1 MVYKGSIR
9 KGNIWAYPTIGCLQM
24 LNQSFI
30 IQLVLISGMNNIVL
44 ITGATS
50 GIGLACAQKFAA
62 AGYQL
67 IITGRR
73 KDRLMDLQKELQ
85 QTYAIRVLPLVFDV
99 QDRQAVEHNLNNLPE
114 EWRAVDILINNAGLA
129 AGRDS
134 FETADMNDWETMLNT
149 NVHGLL
155 YVTKAIVPQ
164 MIERKKGHIINMGS
178 VAGKEVYE
186 KGNVYCASKFAV
198 DAISKAMRI
207 DLLKYNIKVTA
218 IHPGAVETEF
228 ALVRFKGDEAKA
240 ASTYTGIKPLSG
252 DDIADTIFY
261 CTQLPPHVC
270 INDLV
275 ITCTQQAGTY
285 YFNKTA

>member
-1 MVYKGSIR
+1 
-9 KGNIWAYPTIGCLQM
+9 
-24 LNQSFI
+24 
-30 IQLVLISGMNNIVL
+30 MNKIVL

-50 GIGLACAQKFAA
+50 GIGEACAKKFAA
-62 AGYQL
+62 VGDQL

-73 KDRLMDLQKELQ
+73 AERLTALKTELENDFG
-85 QTYAIRVLPLVFDV
+85 IKVLALVFDV
-99 QDRQAVEHNLNNLPE
+99 QDRKAVEDNLGSLPV
-114 EWRAVDILINNAGLA
+114 EWQQIDILINNAGLA

-134 FETADMNDWETMLNT
+134 FEDADMDDWETMLNT

-155 YVTKAIVPQ
+155 YVSKAVVPL
-164 MIERKKGHIINMGS
+164 MIAQKKGHIINMGS

-198 DAISKAMRI
+198 DAINKAMRI
-207 DLLKYNIKVTA
+207 DLLKHNIKVTG

-228 ALVRFKGDEAKA
+228 ALVRFKNDKNKA
-240 ASTYTGIKPLSG
+240 AATYNGLIPLTAG
-252 DDIADTIFY
+252 DIADTIFY
-261 CTQLPPHVC
+261 CTQLPNHVC

-285 YFNKTA
+285 YFHKTQ